1 MALPL
6 PRSRLALGTMAA
18 CLVAAAL
25 LAAATFVMASRPPAG
40 MASIGGP
47 FTLADQDGQTVTQE
61 TVAGR
66 PFVMFFGYTHCPD
79 VCPTTLT
86 DLTGVLKELG
96 PQAKLTALFVTVD
109 PERDT
114 PAVLKDYLSS
124 FDPRIRGLTG
134 SPASVAAAEK
144 AYKVY
149 ARKVP
154 VGSDGDY
161 SMDHTAVVYLMD
173 RNGRFLSALNLDQPP
188 AAAAAAIKAA
198 L

>member
-1 MALPL
+1 
-6 PRSRLALGTMAA
+6 MAA

-25 LAAATFVMASRPPAG
+25 LAAATFVMASRPPLGA
-40 MASIGGP
+40 ASIGGP
-47 FTLADQDGQTVTQE
+47 FTLADQEGQTVTQE

-66 PFVMFFGYTHCPD
+66 PFLLFFGYTHCPD
-79 VCPTTLT
+79 VCPTTLS
-86 DLTGVLKELG
+86 DMSGVLKELG
-96 PQAKLTALFVTVD
+96 PQAKLSALFVTVD

-114 PAVLKDYLSS
+114 SAVMKDYLSS

-134 SPASVAAAEK
+134 SMASIEAAEK

-154 VGSDGDY
+154 IGTGGDY

-173 RNGRFLSALNLDQPP
+173 RNGRFLTALNLDQPP
-188 AAAAAAIKAA
+188 AAAAAEIKAA